1 MTRKTISVFF
11 VLLFISFNLMA
22 AHVAIAPETGAYGVN
37 MASYKYKGNEH
48 EDGYRWGKGT
58 GLNDINVPTDQRSP
72 SFENLTGDDS
82 KMYYLDQH
90 IIGLGGVY
98 DLESSQKNS
107 NTRYTVTAY
116 CANGFNFKSQS
127 NPNIVRPFEILI
139 VARYGDNETDRIE
152 VLKDSGQSE
161 TFNYIVD
168 EKKDN
173 GAHLWFDLVLALPL
187 DVDPVPGSTYIE
199 ANGQTYSLVQEND
212 YTALVTINV
221 TAWDANGVIGTDSI
235 SIPFSGYF
243 NGQTEG
249 KGDDRLS
256 LMFTPNANAGNLNI
270 QTQHSLPIPV
280 GNIDFMLDAEYTE
293 RKDGWGND
301 ISDRY
306 DPGYVKIFFSSRNE
320 PDDANAQPFRFVHS
334 SVGDSDPLTN
344 YNSIG
349 YEIVVSGS
357 NSSTSF
363 SGDDHLVNGDV
374 ENAIIPEKVTSNT
387 SHQGAREFF
396 EYSGTINVI
405 IDEPTTIMQEGDYHD
420 TVYVHV
426 VTDPDKAG
434 K

>member
-37 MASYKYKGNEH
+37 MASNKYRGNEH
-48 EDGYRWGKGT
+48 SGNNFSWIKGT
-58 GLNDINVPTDQRSP
+58 GESDNPTFDQ
-72 SFENLTGDDS
+72 LTGVQS
-82 KMYYLDQH
+82 KQWYLDQH

-139 VARYGDNETDRIE
+139 VARYGDNKTDRIE

-168 EKKDN
+168 ENKDN
-173 GAHLWFDLVLALPL
+173 GMHLWFDLVLALPL
-187 DVDPVPGSTYIE
+187 DVDPVPGSTYIK

-280 GNIDFMLDAEYTE
+280 GNIDFMLDADYTKHE
-293 RKDGWGND
+293 RPWEDEKYKD
-301 ISDRY
+301 
-306 DPGYVKIFFSSRNE
+306 GYVKIFFSSRNE

-426 VTDPDKAG
+426 VTDSDKAG
-434 K
+434 I

>member
-1 MTRKTISVFF
+1 MTRRTIFVFLL
-11 VLLFISFNLMA
+11 LLFICFNLMA
-22 AHVAIAPETGAYGVN
+22 VAHVAIAPETGAYGVN
-37 MASYKYKGNEH
+37 MASYKYRGNEH
-48 EDGYRWGKGT
+48 IGNNFSWIKGT
-58 GLNDINVPTDQRSP
+58 GASDDDPTFDQ
-72 SFENLTGDDS
+72 LTGVQS
-82 KMYYLDQH
+82 KQWYLDQH

-161 TFNYIVD
+161 TFNYIE
-168 EKKDN
+168 EKNKDN
-173 GAHLWFDLVLALPL
+173 GEHLWFDLVLALPL
-187 DVDPVPGSTYIE
+187 DADPVPGSTYIK

-280 GNIDFMLDAEYTE
+280 GNIDFMLDADYTKHE
-293 RKDGWGND
+293 ITWQDEKYKD
-301 ISDRY
+301 
-306 DPGYVKIFFSSRNE
+306 GYVKIFFSSRNE

-434 K
+434 E

>member
-37 MASYKYKGNEH
+37 MASDKYKGNDH
-48 EDGYRWGKGT
+48 VDGYRWGKGT
-58 GLNDINVPTDQRSP
+58 GLNDSDVPQDQRSP
-72 SFENLTGDDS
+72 SFEDLSGEYS

-139 VARYGDNETDRIE
+139 VARYGEEKTDRVE
-152 VLKDSGQSE
+152 ALKSSGQSE
-161 TFNYIVD
+161 TFYY
-168 EKKDN
+168 KGAKD
-173 GAHLWFDLVLALPL
+173 HLWFDLVLALPL
-187 DVDPVPGSTYIE
+187 DEDPVPGSNYIK
-199 ANGQTYSLVQEND
+199 ADGQTYSLVQTND

-235 SIPFSGYF
+235 VIPFSGYF
-243 NGQTEG
+243 NGQIEG
-249 KGDDRLS
+249 KKDERLS

-270 QTQHSLPIPV
+270 QTQYSLPIPV

-293 RKDGWGND
+293 RKDDWGND

-334 SVGDSDPLTN
+334 SVGASDPLTN

-420 TVYVHV
+420 RVYVHV
-426 VTDPDKAG
+426 VTDPAKAG

>member
-1 MTRKTISVFF
+1 MTRRTIFVFLL
-11 VLLFISFNLMA
+11 LLFICFNLMA
-22 AHVAIAPETGAYGVN
+22 VAHVAIAPETGAYGVN
-37 MASYKYKGNEH
+37 MASSKYRGNEH
-48 EDGYRWGKGT
+48 SGNNFSWIKGT
-58 GLNDINVPTDQRSP
+58 GEPDNPTFDQ
-72 SFENLTGDDS
+72 LTGVQS
-82 KMYYLDQH
+82 KQWYLDQH

-139 VARYGDNETDRIE
+139 VARYGEEKTDRVE
-152 VLKDSGQSE
+152 ALKSSGQSE
-161 TFNYIVD
+161 TFYY
-168 EKKDN
+168 KGAKDY
-173 GAHLWFDLVLALPL
+173 LWFDLVLALPL
-187 DVDPVPGSTYIE
+187 DEDPVPGSNYIK
-199 ANGQTYSLVQEND
+199 ADGQTYSLVQTND

-221 TAWDANGVIGTDSI
+221 TAWDENGVIGTDSI

-320 PDDANAQPFRFVHS
+320 PDDANTQPFRFVHS

-426 VTDPDKAG
+426 VTDHDKAG

>member
-37 MASYKYKGNEH
+37 MASKKYRGNEH
-48 EDGYRWGKGT
+48 SGINFSWIKGT
-58 GLNDINVPTDQRSP
+58 GASDDDPTFDQ
-72 SFENLTGDDS
+72 LTGVQS
-82 KMYYLDQH
+82 KKWYLDQH

-139 VARYGDNETDRIE
+139 VARYGNDETDRIE

-161 TFNYIVD
+161 TFYYIV
-168 EKKDN
+168 EENKDN
-173 GAHLWFDLVLALPL
+173 GVKLWFDLVLALPL
-187 DVDPVPGSTYIE
+187 DADPVPGSTYIE

-280 GNIDFMLDAEYTE
+280 GNIDFMLDADYTKHE
-293 RKDGWGND
+293 TTSQDEKYKD
-301 ISDRY
+301 
-306 DPGYVKIFFSSRNE
+306 GYVKIFFSSRNE

-363 SGDDHLVNGDV
+363 SGGDHLVNGDV

-387 SHQGAREFF
+387 SYQGAREFF

>member
-1 MTRKTISVFF
+1 MTRRTIFVFLL
-11 VLLFISFNLMA
+11 LLFICFNLMA
-22 AHVAIAPETGAYGVN
+22 VAHVAIAPDTGAYGVN
-37 MASYKYKGNEH
+37 MASNKYRGNEH
-48 EDGYRWGKGT
+48 SGINFSWIKGT
-58 GLNDINVPTDQRSP
+58 GASDDDPTFDK
-72 SFENLTGDDS
+72 LTGVQS
-82 KMYYLDQH
+82 KKWYLDQH
-90 IIGLGGVY
+90 IIGVGGVY
-98 DLESSQKNS
+98 DLESFQQNTS
-107 NTRYTVTAY
+107 TRYEITAF
-116 CANGFNFKSQS
+116 CANGFYFKSQI

-139 VARYGDNETDRIE
+139 VARYGQDKTDD
-152 VLKDSGQSE
+152 VVSLKSSGQRAEFTWQDDKGS
-161 TFNYIVD
+161 NSG
-168 EKKDN
+168 N
-173 GAHLWFDLVLALPL
+173 LWFDLVLALPL
-187 DVDPVPGSTYIE
+187 DEDPVPGSNYIK
-199 ANGQTYSLVQEND
+199 ADNQTYPLVQASD

-221 TAWDANGVIGTDSI
+221 TAYDSTGIIGTDSI

-243 NGQTEG
+243 DGQTEE
-249 KGDDRLS
+249 KRDERLS

-270 QTQHSLPIPV
+270 QTQNSMPIPV
-280 GNIDFMLDAEYTE
+280 GNIDFMLDADYTKHE
-293 RKDGWGND
+293 TTWWQDEKYKD
-301 ISDRY
+301 
-306 DPGYVKIFFSSRNE
+306 GYVKIFFSSRNE

-387 SHQGAREFF
+387 SYQGAREFF